1 MPNNALSEVLAEAYA
16 SAPTSEV
23 ILHTLEL
30 RHPSFTQPLRV
41 VNDHQDLTATLEADA
56 PEDPGTAVTFVAFS
70 FRFKLPDVQ
79 KTGMPEIEI
88 EIDNVSREVLTYI
101 DQAANS
107 ADLIEVTYR
116 PYLASDTSAPQ
127 MDPPIT
133 LIMHDVD
140 ADVFAIRG
148 RASFGDYGNR
158 RFPGEWYD
166 AQRFP
171 GLIAT

>member
-1 MPNNALSEVLAEAYA
+1 MPNNALTQALAEAYA
-16 SAPTSEV
+16 SAPTAEV
-23 ILHTLEL
+23 ILHTLEF
-30 RHPSFTQPLRV
+30 RHPSFTAPLRV
-41 VNDHQDLTATLEADA
+41 VNDHQDLSATLEADA
-56 PEDPGTAVTFVAFS
+56 PEDASTEVTFVAFS
-70 FRFKLPDVQ
+70 FRFRLPDVQ

-88 EIDNVSREVLTYI
+88 EIDNVSREVLAYI

-107 ADLIEVTYR
+107 DDLIEVTYR

-127 MDPPIT
+127 MDPPVT
-133 LIMHDVD
+133 LVLHDVD
-140 ADVFAIRG
+140 ADVFAIRA

-171 GLIAT
+171 GLIA